1 MAAEV
6 GAFFGELAVCAE
18 GEHLKA
24 AAVGEDRTVPSVEFV
39 QATGPADDVHAGTE
53 IEVICVAKDNL
64 GLYVVAQF
72 VHVDAFHGA
81 EGADGHEDGGFYGAV
96 VGRD

>member
-1 MAAEV
+1 M
-6 GAFFGELAVCAE
+6 
-18 GEHLKA
+18 
-24 AAVGEDRTVPSVEFV
+24 
-39 QATGPADDVHAGTE
+39 
-53 IEVICVAKDNL
+53 ICVAQDNL

-81 EGADGHEDGGFYGAV
+81 KGADGHEDGGFYGAV